1 MNTHSL
7 KWLLGGLSL
16 VPFVWSLPAGAQQE
30 TRSPEQTVVLPPIVV
45 TGENVERSIEDTA
58 SSVVVFSEEDLAGRN
73 SAATVSDVLKSVPNL
88 IYTDTVGA
96 PIIRGQDT
104 QGPNFGSTAF
114 FGGTIPRATI
124 NLDGHYL
131 NYYEYVFGATSIWDT
146 ESIEVFRGPQTTS
159 QGANAIAGA
168 IIVDTKD
175 PTFVPEGAYQAEYG
189 SYNRRRSSVAVSG
202 PLVEDQLAARL
213 AVDYF
218 GRDTFIDYTNPNF
231 GKGNTDQ
238 DLESFNLR
246 GKVLLVPE
254 DLAGLSA
261 KLTYARIYNNRPT
274 YETASTPYEDLNNAT
289 TSMPSWEQNTDTGI
303 LDVDY
308 NFDNGFKVYN
318 QSQYSDM
325 HVDRVT
331 QPVTNGSAE
340 VDQQNMS
347 NETKLTWGTADTTFS
362 GVTGL
367 YLART
372 TSDDILFI
380 RGTSEF
386 DDEKNHLGLYS
397 EMTYRLTDRWTLT
410 GGLRYQ
416 RDSIE
421 RSGTSSFA
429 TSALDYDET
438 FDAVLPRASIAY
450 DLTPTSTVGAMVS
463 RGYNPGGVNLSFATS
478 EYITFKE
485 ETVWNYELFGRT
497 RLLDGRLG
505 LSGNLFY
512 SDYKDSQRLL
522 PDYLNGLQ
530 YGSVVVNAGSTESY
544 GLEMSMDYL
553 VRDDVRLRGGVG
565 LLQSEIGSFSSVDGT
580 NYTGNEFG
588 RAPAYM
594 FNFGADWD
602 ITPEIRLSG
611 DVRHTDGYYST
622 DENNPNYEVDNYT
635 VADLKLSYA
644 PREYLQFY
652 AFANNIFD
660 EWAESYLYDDR
671 SVGGIVANMIE
682 PRMVG
687 IGVKGTF

>member
-1 MNTHSL
+1 MKTRSL
-7 KWLLGGLSL
+7 KWLLGSLTL
-16 VPFVWSLPAGAQQE
+16 VPFACAMPAGAQQV
-30 TRSPEQTVVLPPIVV
+30 SDKPEQAVTLPRIVV
-45 TGENVERSIEDTA
+45 TGEKVERSLEDTA
-58 SSVVVFSEEDLAGRN
+58 SSVVVFSEADLAEKS
-73 SAATVSDVLKSVPNL
+73 SAVTVTDVLKSVPNL
-88 IYTDTVGA
+88 IYTDTIGA
-96 PIIRGQDT
+96 PVIRGQDT

-114 FGGTIPRATI
+114 FAGTIPRATI
-124 NLDGHYL
+124 NLDGHYM
-131 NYYEYVFGATSIWDT
+131 NFYEYVFGATSIWDA

-168 IIVDTKD
+168 IIVNTKD

-189 SYNRRRSSVAVSG
+189 SNNRTRASLAVSG

-231 GKGNTDQ
+231 AKGSTDQ

-254 DLAGLSA
+254 NVEGLSA
-261 KLTYARIYNNRPT
+261 KFTYARIYNNSPT
-274 YETASTPYEDLNNAT
+274 YETASPPFDDLDNAT
-289 TSMPSWEQNTDTGI
+289 LSMPSWEQNTNTGT
-303 LDVDY
+303 LDIDY
-308 NFDNGFKVYN
+308 DFENGYKIYN

-331 QPVTNGSAE
+331 EPVTNGSAE
-340 VDQQNMS
+340 VDQQNAS
-347 NETKLTWGTADTTFS
+347 NETRLTWGDSGAAFS
-362 GVTGL
+362 GVAGL

-372 TSDDILFI
+372 TSEDILFI

-397 EMTYRLTDRWTLT
+397 EMTYRLTDRWTVS

-421 RSGTSSFA
+421 RSGTSSYA
-429 TSALDYDET
+429 SGALDYDKT
-438 FDAVLPRASIAY
+438 FDALLPRASLAY

-463 RGYNPGGVNLSFATS
+463 RGYNPGGINLSFTS
-478 EYITFKE
+478 RDYVNFEE

-512 SDYKDSQRLL
+512 SDYKDSQRLM
-522 PDYLNGLQ
+522 PDYLDGVL
-530 YGSVVVNAGSTESY
+530 YGSIVVNAESAESY
-544 GLEMSMDYL
+544 GLELAMDYL
-553 VRDDVRLRGGVG
+553 VRDDLRLRGGIG
-565 LLQSEIGSFSSVDGT
+565 LMKSEIGSFSSVDGVD
-580 NYTGNEFG
+580 YTGNEFG

-594 FNFGADWD
+594 VNLGADWD
-602 ITPEIRLSG
+602 ITSEIRLSG

-622 DENNPNYEVDNYT
+622 DENDQNYEVDNYT
-635 VADLKLSYA
+635 IADVKLSYA
-644 PREYLQFY
+644 PREYLQLY
-652 AFANNIFD
+652 AFANNVFD
-660 EWAESYLYDDR
+660 ERAESSLYDDR
-671 SVGGIVANMIE
+671 SVGGIVANMVE
-682 PRMVG
+682 PRVFG
-687 IGVKGTF
+687 IGLKGTF

>member
-1 MNTHSL
+1 MKTRSMVR
-7 KWLLGGLSL
+7 LLCSLSL
-16 VPFVWSLPAGAQQE
+16 IPFVCASPAGAQQATE
-30 TRSPEQTVVLPPIVV
+30 KPEQAVTLPPIVV
-45 TGENVERSIEDTA
+45 TGENVERSLEDTA
-58 SSVVVFSEEDLAGRN
+58 SSVVVFSEEELSDR
-73 SAATVSDVLKSVPNL
+73 SQAATVADVLKSVPNL

-146 ESIEVFRGPQTTS
+146 EAIEVFRGPQTTS

-168 IIVDTKD
+168 IIVKTKD
-175 PTFVPEGAYQAEYG
+175 PSFAPEGAYQAEYG
-189 SYNRRRSSVAVSG
+189 SYNRKRASVAVSG

-218 GRDTFIDYTNPNF
+218 GRDTFIDYTNPSF
-231 GKGNTDQ
+231 SKGKTDQ

-246 GKVLLVPE
+246 SKVLLLPE
-254 DLAGLSA
+254 DLPGLSA

-274 YETASTPYEDLNNAT
+274 YETASEPYDDLNNAT
-289 TSMPSWEQNTDTGI
+289 TSMPSWEQNTNTGI

-308 NFDNGFKVYN
+308 DFENGFKVFN

-331 QPVTNGSAE
+331 EPVTNGSAE

-347 NETKLTWGTADTTFS
+347 NETKLTWGGAKDMFS
-362 GVTGL
+362 GVAGL

-386 DDEKNHLGLYS
+386 DDEKQHLGLYS
-397 EMTYRLTDRWTLT
+397 DMTYRLTDRWTLT
-410 GGLRYQ
+410 GGLRFQ

-421 RSGTSSFA
+421 RSGSSSFA
-429 TSALDYDET
+429 TGTLDYDES
-438 FDAVLPRASIAY
+438 FDAFLPRASLAY
-450 DLTPTSTVGAMVS
+450 AVTPTSTVGAMVS
-463 RGYNPGGVNLSFATS
+463 RGYNPGGVNLSFATG
-478 EYITFKE
+478 EYITFEE

-505 LSGNLFY
+505 ISGNLFY

-530 YGSVVVNAGSTESY
+530 YGSVVVNAESAESY
-544 GLEMSMDYL
+544 GLELAVDYL
-553 VRDDVRLRGGVG
+553 VRDDLRLRAGAG

-580 NYTGNEFG
+580 DYTGNEFG
-588 RAPAYM
+588 RAPGYM

-602 ITPEIRLSG
+602 ITSEIRLSG

-622 DENNPNYEVDNYT
+622 DENDPSYEVDNYT
-635 VADLKLSYA
+635 VADMRLSYA
-644 PREYLQFY
+644 PREFLQFY

-660 EWAESYLYDDR
+660 ERAESYLYDDR

-682 PRMVG
+682 PRVVG

>member
-1 MNTHSL
+1 MKTRSL
-7 KWLLGGLSL
+7 KWLLGGLSI
-16 VPFVWSLPAGAQQE
+16 VPVVCALPASAQQV
-30 TRSPEQTVVLPPIVV
+30 SDKPEQAVTLPPIVV
-45 TGENVERSIEDTA
+45 TGENVERNLEDTA
-58 SSVVVFSEEDLAGRN
+58 SSVVVFSEEDLAN
-73 SAATVSDVLKSVPNL
+73 KSSAATVSDVLKGVPNL

-168 IIVDTKD
+168 IIVNTKD

-189 SYNRRRSSVAVSG
+189 SYNRKRASVAVSG

-218 GRDTFIDYTNPNF
+218 GRDTFVDYTNPSF
-231 GKGNTDQ
+231 VKGNTDQ

-254 DLAGLSA
+254 DVAGLSA

-274 YETASTPYEDLNNAT
+274 YETASAPYDDLDNAT

-303 LDVDY
+303 LDIDY
-308 NFDNGFKVYN
+308 DFENGFKIFN

-331 QPVTNGSAE
+331 YPVTNGTAE

-347 NETKLTWGTADTTFS
+347 NETRLTWGDTEATLS
-362 GVTGL
+362 GVAGL

-372 TSDDILFI
+372 NSEDVLYI

-429 TSALDYDET
+429 SDALDYDET
-438 FDAVLPRASIAY
+438 FDAILPRASIAY

-463 RGYNPGGVNLSFATS
+463 RGYNPGGINLSFATS
-478 EYITFKE
+478 EYITFEE
-485 ETVWNYELFGRT
+485 ETAWNYELFGRT
-497 RLLDGRLG
+497 RLMNGRLG

-512 SDYKDSQRLL
+512 SDYEDSQRLL

-530 YGSVVVNAGSTESY
+530 YGSVVVNAESAKSY
-544 GLEMSMDYL
+544 GLELAVDYL

-565 LLQSEIGSFSSVDGT
+565 LLQSEIGTFSSVAGT
-580 NYTGNEFG
+580 DYTDNEFG

-602 ITPEIRLSG
+602 ITSEIRLSG

-622 DENNPNYEVDNYT
+622 DENDQNYEVDNYT
-635 VADLKLSYA
+635 VADVKLSYA
-644 PREYLQFY
+644 PREYLQLY
-652 AFANNIFD
+652 AFANNVFD
-660 EWAESYLYDDR
+660 QRAESYLYDDR
-671 SVGGIVANMIE
+671 SVGGIVANVIE
-682 PRMVG
+682 PRVFG
-687 IGVKGTF
+687 IGLKGTF

>member
-1 MNTHSL
+1 MKTRSL
-7 KWLLGGLSL
+7 KWLLGGLSI
-16 VPFVWSLPAGAQQE
+16 VPVVCAWPAGAQQV
-30 TRSPEQTVVLPPIVV
+30 SDKPEQTVTLPPIVV
-45 TGENVERSIEDTA
+45 TGENVERSLEDTA
-58 SSVVVFSEEDLAGRN
+58 SSVVVFSEEDLAGK
-73 SAATVSDVLKSVPNL
+73 SAAATVSDVLKGVPNL

-96 PIIRGQDT
+96 PVIRGQDT

-131 NYYEYVFGATSIWDT
+131 NYYESVFGATSIWDT

-168 IIVDTKD
+168 IIVNTKD

-189 SYNRRRSSVAVSG
+189 SYNRKRASVAVSG

-218 GRDTFIDYTNPNF
+218 GRDTFVDYTNPSF
-231 GKGNTDQ
+231 AKGNTDQ

-254 DLAGLSA
+254 NVAGLSA

-274 YETASTPYEDLNNAT
+274 YETASTPYEDLDNAT
-289 TSMPSWEQNTDTGI
+289 ASMPSWEQETNSGI

-308 NFDNGFKVYN
+308 DFENGFKIFN
-318 QSQYSDM
+318 ESQYSDM

-331 QPVTNGSAE
+331 FPVTNGTAE

-347 NETKLTWGTADTTFS
+347 NETRLTWGDADATFS
-362 GVTGL
+362 GVAGL

-372 TSDDILFI
+372 NSEDILFI

-429 TSALDYDET
+429 SDALDYDET
-438 FDAVLPRASIAY
+438 FDAILPRAALAY
-450 DLTPTSTVGAMVS
+450 DLTQTSTVGAMVS
-463 RGYNPGGVNLSFATS
+463 RGYNPGGVNLSFATRD
-478 EYITFKE
+478 YIMFEE

-497 RLLDGRLG
+497 RLLDDRLG
-505 LSGNLFY
+505 LSANLFY
-512 SDYKDSQRLL
+512 SDYEDSQRLL

-530 YGSVVVNAGSTESY
+530 YGSVVVNAESTESY
-544 GLEMSMDYL
+544 GLELAMDYL

-565 LLQSEIGSFSSVDGT
+565 LLKSEIGSFSSIEGT
-580 NYTGNEFG
+580 NYTSNEFG

-602 ITPEIRLSG
+602 ITPEIRLTG

-622 DENNPNYEVDNYT
+622 DENDPAYEVDNYT
-635 VADLKLSYA
+635 VADVKLSYA
-644 PREYLQFY
+644 PREYLQLY
-652 AFANNIFD
+652 AYASNVFD
-660 EWAESYLYDDR
+660 ERAETYLYDDR
-671 SVGGIVANMIE
+671 SVGGVVANMIE
-682 PRMVG
+682 PRVFG
-687 IGVKGTF
+687 IGLKGTF

>member
-1 MNTHSL
+1 MKTRSL
-7 KWLLGGLSL
+7 KWLYGSLSL
-16 VPFVWSLPAGAQQE
+16 VPFVCALPAGAQE
-30 TRSPEQTVVLPPIVV
+30 VSDKPEQAVTLPSIVV
-45 TGENVERSIEDTA
+45 TGENVERSLEDTA
-58 SSVVVFSEEDLAGRN
+58 SSVVVFSEEDLAGKN
-73 SAATVSDVLKSVPNL
+73 AAATVSDVLKGVPNL

-96 PIIRGQDT
+96 PVIRGQDT

-131 NYYEYVFGATSIWDT
+131 NYYESVFGATSIWDT

-168 IIVDTKD
+168 IIVNTKD

-189 SYNRRRSSVAVSG
+189 SYNRKRASVAVSG

-218 GRDTFIDYTNPNF
+218 GRDTFVDYTNPNF
-231 GKGNTDQ
+231 AKGNTDQ

-254 DLAGLSA
+254 DVAGLSA
-261 KLTYARIYNNRPT
+261 KVTYARIYNNRPT
-274 YETASTPYEDLNNAT
+274 YETASTPYEDLDNAT
-289 TSMPSWEQNTDTGI
+289 ASMPSWEQETDSGI
-303 LDVDY
+303 LDIDY
-308 NFDNGFKVYN
+308 DFENGFKIYN

-331 QPVTNGSAE
+331 YPVTNGTAE

-347 NETKLTWGTADTTFS
+347 NETRLTWGDADATFS
-362 GVTGL
+362 GVAGL

-372 TSDDILFI
+372 NSEDILFI

-421 RSGTSSFA
+421 RTGTSSFA
-429 TSALDYDET
+429 SNALDYDET
-438 FDAVLPRASIAY
+438 FDAILPRASLAY

-463 RGYNPGGVNLSFATS
+463 RGYNPGGVNLSFATR
-478 EYITFKE
+478 EYISFKE

-497 RLLDGRLG
+497 RLLDDRLG
-505 LSGNLFY
+505 LSANLFY
-512 SDYKDSQRLL
+512 SDYEDSQRLL

-530 YGSVVVNAGSTESY
+530 YGSVVVNAESTESY
-544 GLEMSMDYL
+544 GLELAMDYL
-553 VRDDVRLRGGVG
+553 VRDDVRLRGGLG
-565 LLQSEIGSFSSVDGT
+565 LLKSEIGSFSSIEGT
-580 NYTGNEFG
+580 NYTSNEFG

-602 ITPEIRLSG
+602 ITPEIRLTG

-622 DENNPNYEVDNYT
+622 DENDPAYEVDNYT
-635 VADLKLSYA
+635 VADVKLSYA
-644 PREYLQFY
+644 PREYLQLY
-652 AFANNIFD
+652 AFASNVFD
-660 EWAESYLYDDR
+660 ERAETYLYDDR
-671 SVGGIVANMIE
+671 SVGGVVANMIE
-682 PRMVG
+682 PRVFG
-687 IGVKGTF
+687 IGLKGTF